1 MRSARFGTG
10 IVLLATAALACAT
23 AAHAAVLVCGVVR
36 SGGVAVKGANLVA
49 LERGVTAVT
58 DSSGSFCL
66 DLDQAGV
73 VTVRVIAIGFEPG
86 ERVVSATGD
95 GATVRFEL
103 SPLRGGSP
111 GLSVSASESAANTK
125 EKLAPVA
132 ASSAPSS
139 DPRAKQ
145 GEEFLA
151 SMPVLL
157 TAADSSW
164 LTEKH
169 KGSQWDTLFVLH
181 DVLRGRSHPG
191 AAIDPA
197 TWRKVE
203 DRLSDLKQF
212 WCVSDSPRKRSLGQ
226 APCAYLER
234 GIALSE
240 ARAAA
245 LSKKGLSHNAKVYLQ
260 GLADSKD
267 AAVAAWARQVLDRV
281 ASASTVGLAAPAQE
295 R

>member
-1 MRSARFGTG
+1 MRSAIPGTAM
-10 IVLLATAALACAT
+10 ILAIALALACA
-23 AAHAAVLVCGVVR
+23 APAHAGVLVCGVVR
-36 SGGVAVKGANLVA
+36 SGGVPVRGANLVA

-66 DLDQAGV
+66 DLDQPGV

-86 ERVVSATGD
+86 ERVVSVTGD

-103 SPLRGGSP
+103 SALRGGSP
-111 GLSVSASESAANTK
+111 GLSISGSEPSANNK

-132 ASSAPSS
+132 ASTALSS

-151 SMPVLL
+151 AMPVLL

-181 DVLRGRSHPG
+181 DELRGRSHPG
-191 AAIDPA
+191 AAIDPR
-197 TWRKVE
+197 TWEKVE
-203 DRLSDLKQF
+203 DRLSDLKMH
-212 WCVSDSPRKRSLGQ
+212 WCVSDQPRKRSLGD

-245 LSKKGLSHNAKVYLQ
+245 LSKKGLSRNAKVYLQ
-260 GLADSKD
+260 ELASSKD
-267 AAVAAWARQVLDRV
+267 SVVSAWARQVLDRV
-281 ASASTVGLAAPAQE
+281 AQASGMGLAAPAQE

>member
-1 MRSARFGTG
+1 MRSASLVTG
-10 IVLLATAALACAT
+10 IVVCAMALGAVH
-23 AAHAAVLVCGVVR
+23 AHANVLVCGVVH

-66 DLDQAGV
+66 DLDQPGV

-86 ERVVSATGD
+86 EREVSVTGD

-103 SPLRGGSP
+103 VPLRGGGAP
-111 GLSVSASESAANTK
+111 GLQVSGGSGATSSK

-132 ASSAPSS
+132 VSTAPSS
-139 DPRAKQ
+139 DPRAKA

-181 DVLRGRSHPG
+181 DELRGRGHPG
-191 AAIDPA
+191 AATDPE

-203 DRLSDLKQF
+203 DRLSDLKMH
-212 WCVSDSPRKRSLGQ
+212 WCVTDQPRKRSLGK

-234 GIALSE
+234 GLALSE

-245 LSKKGLSHNAKVYLQ
+245 LSKKGLSHNTKIYLQ
-260 GLADSKD
+260 ELAGSKD
-267 AAVAAWARQVLDRV
+267 SAVAAWAKQMLDRV
-281 ASASTVGLAAPAQE
+281 AQGAGMGLAAPPQE